1 MKFRAKMHREGASTL
16 HGVASTLER
25 LAPTAVVYLS
35 EESIQIAI
43 IVESIDMPRC
53 YASMNGELLFLE
65 YRIESQSGN
74 QILFEIALEH
84 LSRALLSGKNA
95 MASQMKLVKRG
106 MTPCLCFEARESD
119 TLSMN
124 VVHDIPI
131 KILRPDDIVYHMPP
145 DIPPPAVA
153 LDLPR
158 NSKLMRTIVD
168 KMGRISKHVQLSAS
182 QQGRIIFKVEHTTAT
197 IKTYYNGLQPRF
209 DGSLDQENDGDNKA
223 SVKVDVRK
231 LSMVLNH
238 SSLSID
244 CATICEYANRYLV
257 VVKYTECNLLLCST
271 LTRNAST

>member
-1 MKFRAKMHREGASTL
+1 MKFRAKMHREGANIL

-25 LAPTAVVYLS
+25 MAPTAVIYLCAD
-35 EESIQIAI
+35 SIQIAV
-43 IVESIDMPRC
+43 IVESLDMPRC
-53 YASMNGELLFLE
+53 YASMNGDLLFLE

-84 LSRALLSGKNA
+84 LSRALVSGKNA
-95 MASQMKLVKRG
+95 MASQMKLAKRG

-131 KILRPDDIVYHMPP
+131 KILRPDDIMYHMPP

-158 NSKLMRTIVD
+158 NAKLMRTIVD
-168 KMGRISKHVQLSAS
+168 KMGRISKHVHLYAS

-209 DGSLDQENDGDNKA
+209 DGNLDNEKDAENRA
-223 SVKVDVRK
+223 AVKVDVRK

-238 SSLSID
+238 ANLPID
-244 CATICEYANRYLV
+244 CASICTYSP
-257 VVKYTECNLLLCST
+257 YTTHITTLLLI
-271 LTRNAST
+271 